1 MRSVGLL
8 LKTTV
13 TACAAL
19 AAAILAGSAL
29 IGHMSVGLGIAAGL
43 LLGSL
48 NGYLIQAL
56 LGRGTP
62 MVAGSLLRLVMFSS
76 IVLVAALMLGTAV
89 WTLPLGI
96 GIAQLVMVGAGI
108 RQGLRA

>member
-1 MRSVGLL
+1 M

-13 TACAAL
+13 AACAVL
-19 AAAILAGSAL
+19 AAALVATTAL
-29 IGHMSVGLGIAAGL
+29 TGHLSLGLGVAAGL

-76 IVLVAALMLGTAV
+76 IVLVAALMLGTAA

>member
-1 MRSVGLL
+1 MRSGGV
-8 LKTTV
+8 LKMTV
-13 TACAAL
+13 TACAVLAVVIAIGAAL
-19 AAAILAGSAL
+19 FGHLSLGVG
-29 IGHMSVGLGIAAGL
+29 IGAGL

-62 MVAGSLLRLVMFSS
+62 MVAGSLLRLVKFSA
-76 IVLVAALMLGTAV
+76 IVVIAALMLGSAA

-96 GIAQLVMVGAGI
+96 GLAQLVMVAVGV

>member
-1 MRSVGLL
+1 MRSGAL

-13 TACAAL
+13 TACAVLAVAL
-19 AAAILAGSAL
+19 VAATAL
-29 IGHMSVGLGIAAGL
+29 SGHLSLGLGVAAGL
-43 LLGSL
+43 LLGSV

-76 IVLVAALMLGTAV
+76 IVLVAALMLGTTA

-96 GIAQLVMVGAGI
+96 GIAQLVMVGVGI

>member
-1 MRSVGLL
+1 MRSVGL

-19 AAAILAGSAL
+19 AAAVVVGSAM
-29 IGHMSVGLGIAAGL
+29 IGHVPLGLGIAAGL
-43 LLGSL
+43 LLGSI
-48 NGYLIQAL
+48 NGYLIQGL

-76 IVLVAALMLGTAV
+76 IVLIAALMLGTVA

-96 GIAQLVMVGAGI
+96 GVAQLVMVGAGV

>member
-1 MRSVGLL
+1 MRSGAL

-19 AAAILAGSAL
+19 AAAIAAGSAL
-29 IGHMSVGLGIAAGL
+29 TGHLSLGLGIAAGL

-48 NGYLIQAL
+48 NGFLIQAL
-56 LGRGTP
+56 LGRGAP
-62 MVAGSLLRLVMFSS
+62 MVAASLLRLVMFSAV
-76 IVLVAALMLGTAV
+76 VLVAALMLGTAA

-96 GIAQLVMVGAGI
+96 GMAQLVMVGAGV

>member
-1 MRSVGLL
+1 MRSGGL

-19 AAAILAGSAL
+19 AAAVVVGSAL
-29 IGHMSVGLGIAAGL
+29 TGHFPLGLGIAAGL
-43 LLGSL
+43 LLGSI
-48 NGYLIQAL
+48 NGYLIQVL

-76 IVLVAALMLGTAV
+76 IVLIAAVMLGTAA
-89 WTLPLGI
+89 WTLALGI
-96 GIAQLVMVGAGI
+96 GVAQLVMVVAGV
-108 RQGLRA
+108 RQGLQA

>member
-1 MRSVGLL
+1 MRSGGV
-8 LKTTV
+8 LKMTV
-13 TACAAL
+13 TACAVL
-19 AAAILAGSAL
+19 AAVISIGAAL
-29 IGHMSVGLGIAAGL
+29 FGHLSLGMGIGAGL

-62 MVAGSLLRLVMFSS
+62 MVAGSLLRLVVFTSV
-76 IVLVAALMLGTAV
+76 VLVAALMLGTSA

-96 GIAQLVMVGAGI
+96 GLAQLVLVGAGI

>member
-1 MRSVGLL
+1 MRSGGV
-8 LKTTV
+8 LKVTA
-13 TACAAL
+13 TACAFL
-19 AAAILAGSAL
+19 AAAVAAGAAL
-29 IGHMSVGLGIAAGL
+29 TGHLSLGMGIGAGL

-76 IVLVAALMLGTAV
+76 IVLVAALMLKSAA
-89 WTLPLGI
+89 WTVPLGI
-96 GIAQLVMVGAGI
+96 GLAQLVMVGAGV